1 MTDPDKQKKATS
13 RGKLS
18 LSVNEYVRHI
28 PTNRQYRISKLIDHT
43 YILAADENG
52 QEKVL
57 KIEELGL
64 PETNITPYTGD
75 LDQLEDKLWAEAK
88 YRHELIQPLL
98 KDEIAGRTAIEAYAK
113 EKGVGYSSLYR
124 WLRVYKTSNSISSLI
139 SRQRGWLKGASRLNQ
154 ETEKIIQE
162 SIQKYY
168 LSEQRLSP
176 IKVIQQIRVLCHQQ
190 GIKPPADN
198 SIRKRMNEL
207 SEKEVL
213 RRRGYKEKAKNKFH
227 PKPGRFPDV
236 SYPLDV
242 IQIDHTPMDIILVD
256 DKTRQAI
263 GRPWLTVAIDV
274 YSRMICGYYLSLD
287 APSEIS
293 VAMCIA
299 HCVLP
304 KEEWLSAK
312 GVDGEWKV

>member
-1 MTDPDKQKKATS
+1 MKGTS
-13 RGKLS
+13 RF
-18 LSVNEYVRHI
+18 
-28 PTNRQYRISKLIDHT
+28 
-43 YILAADENG
+43 
-52 QEKVL
+52 
-57 KIEELGL
+57 
-64 PETNITPYTGD
+64 
-75 LDQLEDKLWAEAK
+75 DK
-88 YRHELIQPLL
+88 
-98 KDEIAGRTAIEAYAK
+98 
-113 EKGVGYSSLYR
+113 
-124 WLRVYKTSNSISSLI
+124 
-139 SRQRGWLKGASRLNQ
+139 
-154 ETEKIIQE
+154 ETERIIQQA
-162 SIQKYY
+162 IQKYY
-168 LSEQRLSP
+168 LSEQRLSQ

-190 GIKPPADN
+190 GIKLPADN
-198 SIRKRMNEL
+198 SIRKRMSEL

-213 RRRGYKEKAKNKFH
+213 RRRGYKEKAKNKFQ

-242 IQIDHTPMDIILVD
+242 IQIDHTPMDVILVD

-263 GRPWLTVAIDV
+263 GRPWLTVTIDV

-312 GVDGEWKV
+312 GVDGEWKVWGSRCSLSRSKAAISLRLRVMPCRWPLP